1 MKVEYYIIRNISTIH
16 FPTYFIFLNALK
28 CTISMASDI
37 YFPSWNML
45 PLQYGH

>member
-1 MKVEYYIIRNISTIH
+1 MEVDYIISNISIH
-16 FPTYFIFLNALK
+16 FPTYFIFLIALK

-37 YFPSWNML
+37 YFPNWNML